1 MTFSPRNLH
10 LRPLLVG
17 TAFASVFVIAA
28 LVPQAAAEHGPVMCP
43 LKFATG
49 LDCPFCGLT
58 RSFVC
63 AAHGSFAAA
72 TTYNPAWPAV
82 ALVILMVALLCWR
95 DAFCGSHS
103 ASRLRQALVAKA
115 WLILG
120 GLMLLTGLRWW
131 W

>member
-28 LVPQAAAEHGPVMCP
+28 LVPQAAAEQGPVLCP

-58 RSFVC
+58 RAFVC
-63 AAHGSFAAA
+63 AAHGNFAAA
-72 TTYNPAWPAV
+72 TSYNPAWPAV
-82 ALVILMVALLCWR
+82 ALAILMVTLLCWH
-95 DAFCGSHS
+95 DAYRGSRC
-103 ASRLRQALVAKA
+103 ASSLGHALMTKA
-115 WLILG
+115 WMIVA
-120 GLMLLTGLRWW
+120 GLVLLTGIRWLW
-131 W
+131 